1 MILEYERIYQ
11 SMTCDGTLKK
21 QMEDV
26 EAALAMAAKKKSKL
40 LELAA
45 ADKITLDDFAEMT
58 KSCNAEIRQ
67 LEMELSELRAQEE
80 DSEDYRKNMEQIRR
94 VLQRAQQIC
103 NTDAI
108 TPEFVD
114 TFIDRILVTPTA
126 ENTLRLDIKIFTG
139 DSCERYF
146 EKLKR
151 RASVDG
157 RAGDIFLTI

>member
-1 MILEYERIYQ
+1 
-11 SMTCDGTLKK
+11 
-21 QMEDV
+21 
-26 EAALAMAAKKKSKL
+26 
-40 LELAA
+40 
-45 ADKITLDDFAEMT
+45 MT

-67 LEMELSELRAQEE
+67 LEIELSELRAQEE

-139 DSCERYF
+139 ESCERYF
-146 EKLKR
+146 EKLKL